1 MLVGRSRY
9 ILIAYT
15 HLNSFDPK
23 TLCQD
28 SENVGISCLADAEVP
43 QFLKLQ
49 VLIFVTAK
57 AAAIAAIAAI
67 EQCIQRNKLKQNAAQ
82 ASTTITG
89 ISVFLG
95 AIVHTI

>member
-1 MLVGRSRY
+1 MSQGKSD
-9 ILIAYT
+9 
-15 HLNSFDPK
+15 SFDPK

-28 SENVGISCLADAEVP
+28 CENVGISCLADAEVP

-57 AAAIAAIAAI
+57 AIKAIAAI
-67 EQCIQRNKLKQNAAQ
+67 EQCIRCIQRNKLKQNAAQ

-89 ISVFLG
+89 ISVFLA